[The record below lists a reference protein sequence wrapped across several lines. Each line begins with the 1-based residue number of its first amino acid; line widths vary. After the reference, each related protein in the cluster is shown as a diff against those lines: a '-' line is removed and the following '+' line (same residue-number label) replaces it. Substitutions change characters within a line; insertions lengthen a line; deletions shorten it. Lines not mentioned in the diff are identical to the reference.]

1 MAQDY
6 KARPGDCISSI
17 AFTHGFFW
25 ETLWNHSKNSVLKS
39 KRQDPNI
46 LGEGDVVHIPDLR
59 TKDESAGAESTHRF
73 KVKGVPAKL
82 KLRLMR
88 PKPKET
94 NPDEEEMSAGGGLGG
109 LGAVSGLLVGDSG
122 GDNNVSNLADPDY
135 VPPKEEEE
143 PIKNA
148 DYIFEVDGVEVA
160 KGRTDGDGCVQL
172 KIIPDARKG
181 RLIVH
186 PGLSEERI
194 IPLELGGMDPIDEVS
209 GIRKRL
215 SNLGYFCQLEGPEDA
230 EDVQTA
236 LRGFQEKNGLQAT
249 GKPDDAT
256 KDKLKS
262 INGC

>member
-6 KARPGDCISSI
+6 KAKQGDCISSI

-25 ETLWNHSKNSVLKS
+25 ETLWTHPKNSALKT
-39 KRQDPNI
+39 KRKDPNI
-46 LGEGDVVHIPDLR
+46 LGSGDIVHIPDIR
-59 TKDESAGAESTHRF
+59 KKEEAGGGESRHRF
-73 KVKGVPAKL
+73 KIKGVPAKL
-82 KLRLMR
+82 RLRLMR
-88 PKPKET
+88 PKPEAADKAEGT
-94 NPDEEEMSAGGGLGG
+94 SAEGGFGGLVA
-109 LGAVSGLLVGDSG
+109 LSGLAGSESG
-122 GDNNVSNLADPDY
+122 GDSSASSLADPDY

-160 KGRTDGDGCVQL
+160 KGKTDGDGRIQL

-186 PGLSEERI
+186 PGTAEEKML
-194 IPLELGGMDPIDEVS
+194 PLELGGMDPIDDIT

-215 SNLGYFCQLEGPEDA
+215 NNLGFFCQADGPA
-230 EDVQTA
+230 EADDVRAA
-236 LRGFQEKNGLQAT
+236 LRSFQEKNGLEVNGQI
-249 GKPDDAT
+249 DDVT

-262 INGC
+262 MNGC